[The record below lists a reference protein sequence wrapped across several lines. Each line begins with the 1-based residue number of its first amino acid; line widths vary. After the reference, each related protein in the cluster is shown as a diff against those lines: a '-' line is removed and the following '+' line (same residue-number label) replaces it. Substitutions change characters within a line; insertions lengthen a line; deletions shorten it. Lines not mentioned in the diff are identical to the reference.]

1 VLAAALDRA
10 CSRMSLGQRLGRA
23 GWAAVLAAIA
33 AELGFVAERGLAHAR
48 EAGLVMGALLLLA
61 AFILLIIGR
70 KPSAREA
77 ARRIDRSLGQGAL
90 VETAAEALE
99 GRHGGFAQ
107 VLARDVEARLAGQDL
122 RALVPLQVPRV
133 LGVGAGAALLLLA
146 IALGP
151 VTETPRDDAAAQN
164 DWETAPDAPSPG
176 AETKV
181 VKNPVTGRARP
192 TSKPGAASELA
203 RELQDLAAR
212 LAKITK
218 ADSPDEARHRQDLER
233 AVEKGDLAAA
243 REAMNGL
250 ARAGG
255 QASARAVA
263 KAADTVGGRARQD
276 VASQGGAGS
285 GNGKAVATS
294 DVVPPGVGA
303 ETPDP
308 GKAARDDTPWR
319 VLEAERRYRAAIE

>member
-1 VLAAALDRA
+1 MLAAALDRA
-10 CSRMSLGQRLGRA
+10 SSRMSLGQRLARA

-48 EAGLVMGALLLLA
+48 EAGLVIGALLLLA

-70 KPSAREA
+70 KPTAREA

-122 RALVPLQVPRV
+122 GALVPLQVPRV

-151 VTETPRDDAAAQN
+151 VTETPRDEAAPATSF
-164 DWETAPDAPSPG
+164 ETSEDAPSPG
-176 AETKV
+176 AETKI
-181 VKNPVTGRARP
+181 VKNPVTGRPRP
-192 TSKPGAASELA
+192 TSKPGAADLA
-203 RELQDLAAR
+203 RDLHDLAAK
-212 LAKITK
+212 LVKITK
-218 ADSPDEARHRQDLER
+218 PDSPDEARHRQDLER

-255 QASARAVA
+255 QASAKAVA
-263 KAADTVGGRARQD
+263 KAADTIGGRARQD

-285 GNGKAVATS
+285 GNTKPVATS
-294 DVVPPGVGA
+294 DVLPNQVGPDR
-303 ETPDP
+303 EDP
-308 GKAARDDTPWR
+308 GKPAQDRTPWR